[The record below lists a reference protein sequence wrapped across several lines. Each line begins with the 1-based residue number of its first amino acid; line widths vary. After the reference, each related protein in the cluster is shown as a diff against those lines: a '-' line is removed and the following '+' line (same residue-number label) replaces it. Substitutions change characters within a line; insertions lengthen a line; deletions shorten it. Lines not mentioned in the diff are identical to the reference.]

1 VKAGQYSSGT
11 AASRGGHVPFS
22 GMATDVLIY
31 ASTVLSAELRHE
43 IPISVPDAF
52 LYGEHGGQAFA
63 VVNALDG
70 PGIRAA
76 RPDLT
81 VLDPFVLGLVEL
93 LDDGE
98 PRDDALDETALRGC
112 REIGLTAARVPRTF
126 PVALADRMRAA
137 GIELTVDHALFD
149 GRRRVKGG
157 AELEGIRRASVAAVA
172 GMRAAA
178 ALLARADTSGELLH
192 VDGEVL
198 TMEALQ
204 AEIRA
209 AVGRHD
215 ARLDDLIAAAGPQ
228 GAAGHAAGSGP
239 IPTGSPVVVDLWPQ
253 DRVSTCWA
261 DMTRT
266 FVAGTPSDEV
276 IAWHNRA
283 RDALARTVDVLA
295 PGITGKALWEV
306 ACDVLEAG
314 GEPTQR
320 SHEGYDTPL
329 RDGFFYSLGHG
340 VGLEVHEAP
349 ALGRSGGEDVIV
361 AGDVLALE
369 PGSGR
374 HDVGAARVEDLYLV
388 TEDGAELL
396 TPFPHDLDPAVG
408 AVG

>member
-1 VKAGQYSSGT
+1 
-11 AASRGGHVPFS
+11 
-22 GMATDVLIY
+22 MATDVLIH

-43 IPISVPDAF
+43 VPISAPDAF
-52 LYGEHGGQAFA
+52 LYGEHDGRAFA
-63 VVNALDG
+63 VVNALDAPAVRG
-70 PGIRAA
+70 A
-76 RPDLT
+76 RPDIE

-98 PRDDALDETALRGC
+98 PREDALDETALRGC
-112 REIGLTAARVPRTF
+112 RQLGVTAARVPRTF
-126 PVALADRMRAA
+126 PLALADRLRAG
-137 GIELTVDHALFD
+137 GIEITVDHALFD
-149 GRRRVKGG
+149 GRRRVKAG
-157 AELEGIRRASVAAVA
+157 AELDGIRRASAAAVA
-172 GMRAAA
+172 GMTAAA
-178 ALLARADTSGELLH
+178 ALLARADTSGELLR
-192 VDGEVL
+192 VDDEVL

-209 AVGRHD
+209 AVARHD
-215 ARLDDLIAAAGPQ
+215 CRLDDLIAAAGPQ
-228 GAAGHAAGSGP
+228 GAAGHAPGSGP
-239 IPTGSPVVVDLWPQ
+239 IPARSPVVVDLWPQ
-253 DRVSTCWA
+253 DRRSTCWS

-266 FVAGTPSDEV
+266 FVAGTPADEV
-276 IAWHNRA
+276 VNWHNLA
-283 RDALARTVDVLA
+283 RNALARTVDVLA

-320 SHEGYDTPL
+320 SHEGYAVPL
-329 RDGFFYSLGHG
+329 RDGFFYALGHG

-349 ALGRSGGEDVIV
+349 NLGRSGGADVIV

-396 TPFPHDLDPAVG
+396 TPFPYELDPA
-408 AVG
+408 ANL